1 MVFKFL
7 EIVKDPSVAALMSS
21 TVTPSASSIRTRPD
35 GVTSKTHN
43 SVIILLTTP
52 FPVNGRLHCFKILCF
67 PFAVCF
73 QRF

>member
-7 EIVKDPSVAALMSS
+7 ETVKEPSVAALMSS
-21 TVTPSASSIRTRPD
+21 TVTPSASSTRTSPV

-43 SVIILLTTP
+43 SVIILLTTD

-67 PFAVCF
+67 PFAVCYKI
-73 QRF
+73 